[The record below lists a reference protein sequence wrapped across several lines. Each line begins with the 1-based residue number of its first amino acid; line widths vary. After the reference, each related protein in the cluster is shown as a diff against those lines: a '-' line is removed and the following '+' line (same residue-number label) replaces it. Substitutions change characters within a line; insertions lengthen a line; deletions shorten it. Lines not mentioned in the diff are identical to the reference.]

1 MTEELLSQDF
11 CDDYDL
17 ACQVRDIRQMDLV
30 DVLLSAVPVFVMLVN
45 ARRQTVYANQTLLGF
60 LGVEAIDVI
69 GRPPGD
75 ILECVHAE
83 EEGKTCGETGSCLYC
98 GANKALMAGSA
109 GHVCTEECRIVR
121 AASLDPPALDLR
133 VRSSP
138 LTLNGENFVL
148 MAAEDITDEKRR
160 HVLERAFFHDI
171 LNTATVLDGA
181 TKLMLLADADGSSLP
196 AEDDASIKR
205 IIGQVSQRLIDEIVT
220 QRDLSE
226 MENRALEPEANVVP
240 ALPFLDGLVA
250 SYASNEIAAGLTL
263 VIAPESESPEI
274 TTDQTLLGRVLGN
287 LLKNAV
293 EASQPGETVT
303 VGCRT
308 VSPAQIE
315 FWVHNE
321 AVMPDE
327 VRAQVFERSFSTKGR
342 GRGVGT
348 YSIKLLT
355 ERYLEGEVSFTS
367 RAGEGT
373 IFRARY
379 PLSPSYAQ

>member
-1 MTEELLSQDF
+1 MTELLSQDY
-11 CDDYDL
+11 CDDVDL
-17 ACQVRDIRQMDLV
+17 ACQVRDIQQMELV
-30 DVLLSAVPVFVMLVN
+30 DKLLSSVPVFVLLVN
-45 ARRQTVYANQTLLGF
+45 ERRQVVYANGTLLNF
-60 LGVEAIDVI
+60 LDVEARAVI

-75 ILECVHAE
+75 VLQCSHALED
-83 EEGKTCGETGSCLYC
+83 GQTCGETGSCLYC
-98 GANKALMAGSA
+98 GANIALMAGLA

-121 AASLDPPALDLR
+121 DASLDPPALDLR

-138 LTLNGENFVL
+138 LMLNGETFVL

-160 HVLERAFFHDI
+160 QVLERTFFHDI

-181 TKLMLLADADGSSLP
+181 TKLMLSSSLDGSTLP
-196 AEDDASIKR
+196 AEDDASIRR

-226 MENRALEPEANVVP
+226 MENGELEPEANDVL
-240 ALPFLDGLVA
+240 ALPFLDGLAVA
-250 SYASNEIAAGLTL
+250 YASQAIAADRTL
-263 VIAPESESPEI
+263 VIAPDSEDLVFVA
-274 TTDQTLLGRVLGN
+274 DQTLLGRVLGN
-287 LLKNAV
+287 LIKNAI

-308 VSPAQIE
+308 MAPAQVE

-327 VRAQVFERSFSTKGR
+327 VKAQVFERSFSTKGR

-355 ERYLEGEVSFTS
+355 ERYLEGSVSFDS
-367 RAGEGT
+367 RVGAGT
-373 IFRARY
+373 TFRVRY
-379 PLSPSYAQ
+379 PISPSYAQ